1 MNWKNEALDKL
12 KRLAVMRN
20 ALGTIPEELERLE
33 LEAQG
38 LRSSGDMKLK
48 VAGNGKR
55 EDALLTNLMQRQELQ
70 NVLLYTQSWVAGVEG
85 ALDMLEPEERLVLE
99 RMFIYPRKGR
109 SIDGLCTELSV
120 EPSSVYRKRDR
131 ALRQFTLAMY
141 GCEESG

>member
-38 LRSSGDMKLK
+38 LRSSGDMK
-48 VAGNGKR
+48 VAVCGGGKR

-70 NVLLYTQSWVAGVEG
+70 NVLLCTQSWVAGVEG
-85 ALDMLEPEERLVLE
+85 ALDVLEPEERLILE
-99 RMFIYPRKGR
+99 RLFIYPQMRKAV
-109 SIDGLCTELSV
+109 DKLCEDLAV

-131 ALRQFTLAMY
+131 ALRKFTLAMY